1 MRQGRSALV
10 HSDGSDLDLV
20 FTVHGMK
27 KGQVYSA
34 KDSIDLSLQ
43 AMGLIYG
50 IVYSMEG
57 YRPYLQFM
65 GGI

>member
-1 MRQGRSALV
+1 
-10 HSDGSDLDLV
+10 
-20 FTVHGMK
+20 MK

-57 YRPYLQFM
+57 YRPNLQFI